1 MSENWECKKCGKKFT
16 SIQKPLKHGNLVG
29 NPIKGFKD
37 VPCGGEIVHITK
49 PYYEVTKDE

>member
-1 MSENWECKKCGKKFT
+1 MSENWECKKCGQTFE
-16 SIQKPLKHGNLVG
+16 QKPLKHGNLVG
-29 NPIKGFKD
+29 NPVTGFKD